1 MRTRARYPRLLAAS
15 LRPRVGSLFFGCV
28 ATCAA
33 LACGGGPVNHAAR
46 AKSAV
51 SIARPEKRNYVTPAT
66 LFAATDPASINV
78 ALTESDG
85 RKLIVSH
92 GMRMVEHRDGSIERA
107 LELLPAKEAVRIVQ
121 LPPRLGDGYL
131 FYMTSSSTTMIWSSQ
146 EFTGRLTPL
155 ANLDFGV
162 DNIVAGFD
170 RLYLQRTRSKSPLA
184 LDRAS
189 GEALELGPLPLS
201 PTYEAMAFA
210 DAWMGAVA
218 VPLRGVLATF
228 DAGTTWLPVPGASR
242 VVSTEQ
248 GPVLRTE
255 DGWGLLTPSGVL
267 KRFEFPDDEIDKL
280 DQLLV
285 LLGKPP
291 AQAEEQSG
299 PVRRTRPRPLGRDP
313 LRLAVLHGVMGPTGS
328 AYAANLGSLAR
339 IDLDNGKLLELVEN
353 VFPADANCHGI
364 RLGRGY
370 GFVCSEERG
379 PTTIYAL
386 ESPLALRKVL
396 AFAEPRYVAE
406 SEFGGL
412 VVRGRC
418 SEENTEPG
426 YYCLMTEDGL
436 REIRVRGDVGAERV
450 ALYRDG
456 SAAVLVPPRKGAAA
470 TLTRVAIDG
479 AATQIKLKLPKS
491 GPVANLVREGIWL
504 DGFTA
509 TSTGELQGWVA
520 GTGPFVG
527 IRIKR
532 DGTVTHG
539 EVQNDIER
547 TLISGRFALML
558 AQYGQ
563 ALETVDGGGTWAE
576 VPTLQAPENRQ
587 SLANLEQGCSA
598 IGCATAQWIRV
609 GWGKSKLDK
618 RDREVEPPERTKIPS
633 PGGGRWTMHCYATG
647 EASPRALSTEPV
659 RDERERARRAMRRAA
674 VSLATP
680 AGVAGT
686 LESTSWLPFFEQPAP
701 RLPPGNLG
709 FDLSIEY
716 GQERLQA
723 YVWGQRGADWGRT
736 GVFMVRVLDR
746 FQVKGGVW
754 SSEVTRSPWA
764 DELSAA
770 AAFGQGAGGGSASWQ
785 FEADVFGREGL
796 LLVRQ
801 PSQAQLFV
809 VAEGRAVTP
818 IRGADAIVRT
828 SGVVKLGS
836 SWLFGA
842 PTTEGFGIYKIVGD
856 QVTLVNV
863 YPFDEARSGLR
874 TPPRLIRNTDGDS
887 VAVLLDSMARYIYPV
902 NLNDGGLLA
911 PLSIEPA
918 AVANLPRPCNGDE
931 NGFAFVDAV
940 NVAPYVELMEGAAA
954 VNATRVEGRF
964 VSTSDGVCV
973 DTLAAQASALLP
985 ESLHRG
991 GMPRRHDGVPV
1002 PMVLSEQAASARRW
1016 QFDCYP

>member
-1 MRTRARYPRLLAAS
+1 M
-15 LRPRVGSLFFGCV
+15 GCV
-28 ATCAA
+28 ATLAA
-33 LACGGGPVNHAAR
+33 SACSGGHVVHTGEAKTAA
-46 AKSAV
+46 
-51 SIARPEKRNYVTPAT
+51 SIARAAKRGYATPAT
-66 LFAATDPASINV
+66 LFATTDPASVNV
-78 ALTESDG
+78 ALTEPDG

-92 GMRMVEHRDGSIERA
+92 GMRMVQLRDGSLERA
-107 LELLPAKEAVRIVQ
+107 MELLPAKEAVRIVQ

-131 FYMTSSSTTMIWSSQ
+131 FYITSSSTTMIWSARQ
-146 EFTGRLTPL
+146 FTGRLTPL

-170 RLYLQRTRSKSPLA
+170 RLYLQRTRSKLPVA
-184 LDRAS
+184 LDAAS
-189 GEALELGPLPLS
+189 GEVLELGPLPLS
-201 PTYEAMAFA
+201 PSYEAMAFA
-210 DAWMGAVA
+210 DAWMGAVL

-242 VVSTEQ
+242 VVSTDQ

-267 KRFEFPDDEIDKL
+267 RRFEFPDDEIDKL
-280 DQLLV
+280 DQLLAI
-285 LLGKPP
+285 LGKPF
-291 AQAEEQSG
+291 AETEVQSG
-299 PVRRTRPRPLGRDP
+299 PVQRTRPRPLGRDP
-313 LRLAVLHGVMGPTGS
+313 LRLAVLHGVMGPSGS
-328 AYAANLGSLAR
+328 AYAAHLGSLAR
-339 IDLDNGKLLELVEN
+339 VSLENGKLLEVIEHA
-353 VFPADANCHGI
+353 FPADANCHGI

-370 GFVCSEERG
+370 GFVCSQERG
-379 PTTIYAL
+379 PTTVYAL
-386 ESPLALRKVL
+386 EAPLALRKVL
-396 AFAEPRYVAE
+396 AFGEPRYIAD

-412 VVRGRC
+412 VIRGRC
-418 SEENTEPG
+418 SEDKSEPG
-426 YYCLMTEDGL
+426 YYCLMSERGL

-450 ALYRDG
+450 ALYPDG

-470 TLTRVAIDG
+470 TLTRVALDG
-479 AATQIKLKLPKS
+479 SATQTKLKLPKS

-509 TSTGELQGWVA
+509 AQNGELRGWVA

-547 TLISGRFALML
+547 TLISGRFALMV

-563 ALETVDGGGTWAE
+563 ALETTDGGFTWAE
-576 VPTLQAPENRQ
+576 VPTLQASENRQ

-598 IGCATAQWIRV
+598 IGCATTQWIRV
-609 GWGKSKLDK
+609 GWGKSKQK
-618 RDREVEPPERTKIPS
+618 SRDREVEPPERTKMPS

-647 EASPRALSTEPV
+647 EASPRALPAESV
-659 RDERERARRAMRRAA
+659 RDDRERARRAMHRAA
-674 VSLATP
+674 ITLSTP
-680 AGVAGT
+680 AGVVGA

-709 FDLSIEY
+709 FDLAVEY

-736 GVFMVRVLDR
+736 GVFTVRVLDR
-746 FQVKGGVW
+746 FQVNGGVW
-754 SSEVTRSPWA
+754 SSEVTRSPWV

-785 FEADVFGREGL
+785 FEADVSGREGL

-836 SWLFGA
+836 SWHFGA

-856 QVTLVNV
+856 QVALVNV

-874 TPPRLIRNTDGDS
+874 VQPKLIRNTDGDS
-887 VAVLLDSMARYIYPV
+887 VAIFLDSTARYIYPV
-902 NLNDGGLLA
+902 NLLDGSLLA
-911 PLSIEPA
+911 PLTIEPA
-918 AVANLPRPCNGDE
+918 AVASLPPSCTGDE
-931 NGFAFVDAV
+931 SGFVFVDNV
-940 NVAPYVELMEGAAA
+940 KVAPYVELMEGAAA
-954 VNATRVEGRF
+954 VNATRVEARYI
-964 VSTSDGVCV
+964 STSDGVCV

-985 ESLHRG
+985 ESLRRG
-991 GMPRRHDGVPV
+991 NMPRQQGQVPV

-1016 QFDCYP
+1016 RFSCYP